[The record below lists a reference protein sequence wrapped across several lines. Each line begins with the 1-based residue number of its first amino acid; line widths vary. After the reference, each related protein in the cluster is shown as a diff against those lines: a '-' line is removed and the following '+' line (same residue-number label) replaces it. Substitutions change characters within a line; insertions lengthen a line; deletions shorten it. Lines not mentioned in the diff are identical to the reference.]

1 MKQHEIH
8 DNMSSCHKDTKPQK
22 KSNGPKN
29 KLHFNSFNAKYKF
42 ITGFFLFILQIK
54 YDPDILAKPQT

>member
-8 DNMSSCHKDTKPQK
+8 DNMSSFHKATK

-29 KLHFNSFNAKYKF
+29 RLHFNSFNAKYKC
-42 ITGFFLFILQIK
+42 ITDFFLFILQIK
-54 YDPDILAKPQT
+54 YDPDIFHPH